1 MTAGGNQREQG
12 GSTQGSLMSH
22 SRFAIQVGAIS
33 TPTDLSTLQTHS
45 APFSNPGASLLVSAP
60 GNRVLSSGHQIK
72 AERGAVFGSEYST
85 EQGTSFAAPMVSGIA
100 ALMLQANPNLGY
112 RDVQQILALS
122 ARKVNDPAT
131 QWRINNAKNWNGG
144 GMQISHDY
152 GFGMVDA
159 RAAVR
164 LAESWMSKNTD
175 ANQQS
180 LEKSHYYATWKRLY
194 AGGLI
199 PHR

>member
-1 MTAGGNQREQG
+1 
-12 GSTQGSLMSH
+12 MSH
-22 SRFAIQVGAIS
+22 SRFAIQVGAINGAD
-33 TPTDLSTLQTHS
+33 DLSILKTRTL
-45 APFSNPGASLLVSAP
+45 PFSNPGASLLVSAP
-60 GNRVLSSGHQIK
+60 GNHVLSSSVELET
-72 AERGAVFGSEYST
+72 ERGAVFGSEYST

-112 RDVQQILALS
+112 RDAQQILALS

-144 GMQISHDY
+144 GMQVSHDY

-180 LEKSHYYATWKRLY
+180 LEKVIITLC
-194 AGGLI
+194 GNGCMLGTLI
-199 PHR
+199 PHRLL